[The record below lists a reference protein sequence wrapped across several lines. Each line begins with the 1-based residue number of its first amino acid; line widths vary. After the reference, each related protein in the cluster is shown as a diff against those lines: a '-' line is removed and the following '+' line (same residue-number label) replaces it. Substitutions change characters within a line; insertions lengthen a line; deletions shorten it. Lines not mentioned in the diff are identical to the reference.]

1 MAVDPEFIAA
11 VATSNVCALYYALC
25 DEYPL
30 RLRIP
35 RTTMAKTAV
44 LEAADCP
51 AKLPPMTM
59 TSCIFT
65 TFPQSSCNV
74 ICYI

>member
-1 MAVDPEFIAA
+1 MAVDPEFIVA

-44 LEAADCP
+44 LEAAVARALP
-51 AKLPPMTM
+51 LEKLGGPGAVYRPLSLPKT
-59 TSCIFT
+59 
-65 TFPQSSCNV
+65 
-74 ICYI
+74 